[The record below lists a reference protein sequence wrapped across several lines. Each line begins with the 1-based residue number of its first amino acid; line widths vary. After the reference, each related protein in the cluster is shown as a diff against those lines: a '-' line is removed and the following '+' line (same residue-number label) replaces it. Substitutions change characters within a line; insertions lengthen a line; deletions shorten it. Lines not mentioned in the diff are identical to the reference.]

1 MIINLR
7 WLCTIISSPELTCL
21 YSSRV
26 IIPSLSVSC
35 MLNKTAE
42 KQTNAGLTL
51 CHLQVKVKQSSSCDL
66 YWDVHLSFSL
76 LVFPRCSSVM
86 CADGGLKWDM
96 TTTNSSKPISWTF
109 PSPFWWKFL
118 KKTANH
124 PKCKNCLWF
133 WKIQVKW
140 LKAMVNYCTFCQK
153 TPLWSV
159 RGWDWTLG
167 RRFHWNDLSWGFKI
181 DFQE

>member
-118 KKTANH
+118 KKTANQMLSNALTTTDTLNLQFL
-124 PKCKNCLWF
+124 PSFFILN
-133 WKIQVKW
+133 
-140 LKAMVNYCTFCQK
+140 
-153 TPLWSV
+153 V
-159 RGWDWTLG
+159 R
-167 RRFHWNDLSWGFKI
+167 I
-181 DFQE
+181 VYDFEKYK

>member
-1 MIINLR
+1 MSSSGKSQAVEFMRSILRRTSQFLSPGLSTLLFCHVRRWRPKMGHDHHELFKANL
-7 WLCTIISSPELTCL
+7 LNFSLAILMEVSEENSKSDALKCTDNNWYIKSTISS
-21 YSSRV
+21 
-26 IIPSLSVSC
+26 II
-35 MLNKTAE
+35 
-42 KQTNAGLTL
+42 
-51 CHLQVKVKQSSSCDL
+51 
-66 YWDVHLSFSL
+66 F
-76 LVFPRCSSVM
+76 
-86 CADGGLKWDM
+86 
-96 TTTNSSKPISWTF
+96 
-109 PSPFWWKFL
+109 
-118 KKTANH
+118 H